1 MLFNKNRC
9 YDTSCQTS
17 MPKND
22 IFTNIDIDQ
31 NYIKNENMMY
41 GMSMKGGSCGC
52 KKDMNMYG
60 YKHDMNTMSG
70 MGMSG
75 CKMQP
80 VYEQPIE
87 KCVHRTICHEVPHVC
102 PINTRIINH
111 HIYRHTYSPCY
122 SCCEENQVSQVNE
135 GSCCCF
141 K

>member
-1 MLFNKNRC
+1 MLFNKNC
-9 YDTSCQTS
+9 GS
-17 MPKND
+17 MPRND

-31 NYIKNENMMY
+31 NYIKNENAMHTMP
-41 GMSMKGGSCGC
+41 MKGDSCGC
-52 KKDMNMYG
+52 KKDMNS
-60 YKHDMNTMSG
+60 MNYG

-80 VYEQPIE
+80 IYEQPIE

-111 HIYRHTYSPCY
+111 HVYRHTYSPCY
-122 SCCEENQVSQVNE
+122 SCCEENQVSQINE

-141 K
+141 R

>member
-1 MLFNKNRC
+1 MLFNKNKGC
-9 YDTSCQTS
+9 EMCTS
-17 MPKND
+17 MPRND
-22 IFTNIDIDQ
+22 IYANIDIDQ
-31 NYIKNENMMY
+31 NYFKNENLMH

-52 KKDMNMYG
+52 KKEMNMCGCKNDMNQM
-60 YKHDMNTMSG
+60 MS
-70 MGMSG
+70 MSG

-111 HIYRHTYSPCY
+111 HVYRHTYSPCY
-122 SCCEENQVSQVNE
+122 SCCEENQVSQINE

-141 K
+141 R

>member
-1 MLFNKNRC
+1 MMFNKDC
-9 YDTSCQTS
+9 TS
-17 MPKND
+17 MPKRD
-22 IFTNIDIDQ
+22 IYSSMDMNQ
-31 NYIKNENMMY
+31 NYYKNEHSMYNMP
-41 GMSMKGGSCGC
+41 MKDGSCGCGC
-52 KKDMNMYG
+52 KKDMNQ
-60 YKHDMNTMSG
+60 MSD
-70 MGMSG
+70 MGMCG

-111 HIYRHTYSPCY
+111 HVYRHTYSPCY

-141 K
+141 R

>member
-1 MLFNKNRC
+1 MMFNKDC
-9 YDTSCQTS
+9 TT
-17 MPKND
+17 MPKKDMYSTMDMN
-22 IFTNIDIDQ
+22 Q
-31 NYIKNENMMY
+31 SYYKNEHSMYNMP
-41 GMSMKGGSCGC
+41 MKDGNCGCGC
-52 KKDMNMYG
+52 KKEMEPM
-60 YKHDMNTMSG
+60 TG
-70 MGMSG
+70 MGMCG

-111 HIYRHTYSPCY
+111 HVYRHTYSPCY

-141 K
+141 R